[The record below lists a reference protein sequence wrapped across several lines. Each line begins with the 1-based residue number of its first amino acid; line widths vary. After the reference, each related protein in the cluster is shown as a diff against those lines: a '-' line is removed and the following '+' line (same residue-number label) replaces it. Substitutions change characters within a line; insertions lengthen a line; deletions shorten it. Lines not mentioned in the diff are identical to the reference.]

1 MDKMDKKD
9 TLVQPDD
16 PKANRVNVD
25 TEGNAYPNDKMCLT
39 TSYVTTTPHAFV
51 GVALS
56 FVCIDACLL
65 AVRLGCVLCSC
76 VNNEIVYIN
85 TNSLSDV
92 SDGDIPIPLSRTN
105 LVGLPFLI
113 PLIIA
118 ILALAAGTCTHP
130 QCAPPVHT
138 ALLLIQLTNAVFSVV
153 FAALCI
159 CWGWCS
165 QCMAGCVAGWVC
177 CQLPLMFLFIG
188 RLATRHCATAALSHA
203 PHPRPRTHIRHV
215 LPHGYCVR

>member
-39 TSYVTTTPHAFV
+39 TSYVTTTRHHTTRICWRGFV
-51 GVALS
+51 
-56 FVCIDACLL
+56 FVLNCIDACLL

-130 QCAPPVHT
+130 QCTHRIVADP
-138 ALLLIQLTNAVFSVV
+138 TN
-153 FAALCI
+153 
-159 CWGWCS
+159 
-165 QCMAGCVAGWVC
+165 
-177 CQLPLMFLFIG
+177 
-188 RLATRHCATAALSHA
+188 
-203 PHPRPRTHIRHV
+203 
-215 LPHGYCVR
+215 